1 MNVTT
6 AETTT
11 YRSRP
16 AREQQRRSTLPLL
29 LALVVSTVAGVVA
42 WMLARFSDVS
52 DQSIVIATI
61 IVGSLI
67 GWAASDQRR
76 AR

>member
-11 YRSRP
+11 SHTHPGTELHRRP
-16 AREQQRRSTLPLL
+16 ALPML
-29 LALVVSTVAGVVA
+29 LALVVSAVAGVAA
-42 WMLARFSDVS
+42 WVLARFSDVS

-61 IVGSLI
+61 VVASAI
-67 GWAASDQRR
+67 GWAASDPHRR
-76 AR
+76 R